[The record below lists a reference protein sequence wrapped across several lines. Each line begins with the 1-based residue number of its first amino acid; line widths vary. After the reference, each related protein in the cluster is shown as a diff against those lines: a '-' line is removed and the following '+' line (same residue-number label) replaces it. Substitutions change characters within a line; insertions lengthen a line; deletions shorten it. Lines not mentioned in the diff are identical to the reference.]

1 MGFLNS
7 NVADAILS
15 VLSPTLNYEGSHIAS
30 LPVDERMLHNMRI
43 EEIVKDNIEISK
55 VDWDSFEFSWD
66 FVRHPLIRTNSV
78 EEAFEAWSKEC
89 NERFYR
95 LKKNEEELNRIFIE
109 MYGLDEEVL
118 PEIQDFAKRVRK
130 MLGNSLDSVI
140 VYGSYARGD
149 YSELSDIDIM
159 LLVSLRE
166 EEIKK
171 ISDQIS
177 DLAFD
182 FMMKYGVDISPI
194 ITNIDHFNYWADNL
208 PFYRNVRDEGVRL
221 SA

>member
-1 MGFLNS
+1 MP
-7 NVADAILS
+7 V
-15 VLSPTLNYEGSHIAS
+15 HIS
-30 LPVDERMLHNMRI
+30 DI
-43 EEIVKDNIEISK
+43 
-55 VDWDSFEFSWD
+55 
-66 FVRHPLIRTNSV
+66 
-78 EEAFEAWSKEC
+78 
-89 NERFYR
+89 
-95 LKKNEEELNRIFIE
+95 
-109 MYGLDEEVL
+109 
-118 PEIQDFAKRVRK
+118 IQDFAKSVRK

-159 LLVSLRE
+159 LLVSLGE

-194 ITNIDHFNYWADNL
+194 ITNIDHFNYWVDNL

-221 SA
+221 SE